1 MRKGEIFGQIPDSP
15 LPLLQLSGYNDHS
28 VEKGLVG
35 KLLKGWTLSNGLVL
49 EVHDESAQYY
59 ADFWNLKVVIK
70 GRVKV
75 QSEYLKAIFPANPF
89 EQEAKATLGSEVAY
103 QRELTR
109 IGVREVEKEKNIQK
123 LLGSFEENTLPYL
136 NHPSFPEK
144 LVRHQWQKM
153 AEELSAKEGD
163 GG

>member
-1 MRKGEIFGQIPDSP
+1 M
-15 LPLLQLSGYNDHS
+15 PLLQLSGYNDPS
-28 VEKGLVG
+28 VEKRLVG

-49 EVHDESAQYY
+49 EVHDESAHYY

-75 QSEYLKAIFPANPF
+75 QSEYLKAICPADPF
-89 EQEAKATLGSEVAY
+89 EQEAKEILGCEVSY
-103 QRELTR
+103 HRELTR
-109 IGVREVEKEKNIQK
+109 TGVRGVEKEETIQK

-136 NHPSFPEK
+136 NHPSFPEN
-144 LVRHQWQKM
+144 LVRHQWQKIS
-153 AEELSAKEGD
+153 EELTSKEVD